1 MNWKIYKRYQMDMAG
16 KWARFCGVMMSAS
29 FFLRIVYYFGL
40 KNLRDIPG
48 SEIFATM
55 ILGLVLCA
63 GFVVV
68 LNYLRLNAPGI
79 YGILGSAHC
88 LLLIIGNFS
97 SGSALR
103 IVLSI
108 LWYVLCALVL
118 LATIAGYL
126 PGRLL
131 SAGMFFFA
139 AFVRLAAFDLG
150 KISLLRWVT
159 EGAVLCVILAL
170 AAIPMALKPVK
181 EKTQ

>member
-1 MNWKIYKRYQMDMAG
+1 MNWKIYERYQMDMIG

-97 SGSALR
+97 SGSVLR

-108 LWYVLCALVL
+108 IWYALCALVL
-118 LATIAGYL
+118 LSTIGGYL
-126 PGRLL
+126 PGRIM

-139 AFVRLAAFDLG
+139 AFVRLVAYDLG
-150 KISLLRWVT
+150 KISFLRWVT
-159 EGAVLCVILAL
+159 EAAVICALLAL
-170 AAIPMALKPVK
+170 AAIPLALKPI
-181 EKTQ
+181 KTKAK

>member
-1 MNWKIYKRYQMDMAG
+1 MNWKIYERYQMEMNG
-16 KWARFCGVMMSAS
+16 KWARFCGVMMSVS

-55 ILGLVLCA
+55 ILGLLLCA

-79 YGILGSAHC
+79 YGILGAAHC

-97 SGSALR
+97 SGSGMR

-108 LWYVLCALVL
+108 IWYLLCALVL

-131 SAGMFFFA
+131 SAGMFFMA
-139 AFVRLAAFDLG
+139 ALVRLLAYDLG
-150 KISLLRWVT
+150 KIGLLRCVT
-159 EGAVLCVILAL
+159 EAAVLCAILGI
-170 AAIPMALKPVK
+170 AAIPLALKPIKNKVK
-181 EKTQ
+181 